1 MTERYLAHFHT
12 GRSFCCVGATHP
24 SRAAARRCG
33 HREAQFR
40 GDDSTFKIMT
50 RNQHEALRALVSR
63 RTRQGL
69 RLLVETIQSLPDDA
83 TYEVS
88 VVLARNGVA
97 VQVDRMDLKSR

>member
-12 GRSFCCVGATHP
+12 GLSFCCVGAAHP

-33 HREAQFR
+33 RREAQFR
-40 GDDSTFKIMT
+40 GDGSTFEIMT
-50 RNQHEALRALVSR
+50 RNQHEAHRALVSH

-69 RLLVETIQSLPDDA
+69 RLLVETPDDA
-83 TYEVS
+83 TCEVS

-97 VQVDRMDLKSR
+97 VRVQHIDPDTGRQ